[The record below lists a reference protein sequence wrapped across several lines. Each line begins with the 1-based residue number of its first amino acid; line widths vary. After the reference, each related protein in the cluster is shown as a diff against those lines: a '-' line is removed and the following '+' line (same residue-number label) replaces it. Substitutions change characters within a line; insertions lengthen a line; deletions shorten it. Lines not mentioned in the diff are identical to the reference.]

1 MKIPESAYQAA
12 TDAIFEDD
20 PRITEGDA
28 YDLASNALTAAL
40 PHLEAAL
47 RKQITA
53 DIRAEAERMPD
64 RVTQEEVDGMNRAA
78 RIAEEGAFHCCAHPK
93 CPGGSICCC
102 PDAEEGNTK

>member
-1 MKIPESAYQAA
+1 MNIPEEAIDAA
-12 TDAIFEDD
+12 MEAILKHGGTPGYVAKRFAKDALE
-20 PRITEGDA
+20 
-28 YDLASNALTAAL
+28 AAL
-40 PHLEAAL
+40 PHLEVAI